1 MEKRTFNRIPAD
13 LEFHC
18 FNINNFG
25 TVTNISEKGMFIKSQ
40 NIKFPLEIQFNI
52 SISAKEETLNIPVKV
67 NRITKSNGYY
77 DGMGVELL
85 EQPQKYL
92 KHIQRLR
99 LALKNR
105 THPHKLENV
114 EVP

>member
-1 MEKRTFNRIPAD
+1 
-13 LEFHC
+13 
-18 FNINNFG
+18 
-25 TVTNISEKGMFIKSQ
+25 
-40 NIKFPLEIQFNI
+40 
-52 SISAKEETLNIPVKV
+52 
-67 NRITKSNGYY
+67 
-77 DGMGVELL
+77 MGVELL

>member
-1 MEKRTFNRIPAD
+1 MEKRTCKRIPAD

-25 TVTNISEKGMFIKSQ
+25 IVTNISEKGMFIKSQ
-40 NIKFPLEIQFNI
+40 KIEFPLKMQFEI

-92 KHIQRLR
+92 KHIQRLK
-99 LALKNR
+99 LSLKNR
-105 THPHKLENV
+105 THPLNLKY
-114 EVP
+114 

>member
-1 MEKRTFNRIPAD
+1 MSNMEKRTFKRIPTD

-25 TVTNISEKGMFIKSQ
+25 TVKNISEKGMFIKSQ
-40 NIKFPLEIQFNI
+40 KIKFPLKMQFEI
-52 SISAKEETLNIPVKV
+52 SISATEETLNIPVKV

-92 KHIQRLR
+92 KHIQRLI
-99 LALKNR
+99 LSLENR
-105 THPHKLENV
+105 THPHNLKS
-114 EVP
+114 

>member
-1 MEKRTFNRIPAD
+1 MEKRTFKRIPVD

-40 NIKFPLEIQFNI
+40 KIKFPLEMQFEI
-52 SISAKEETLNIPVKV
+52 SISSKEETLNVHVKI

-85 EQPQKYL
+85 EQPQK
-92 KHIQRLR
+92 
-99 LALKNR
+99 
-105 THPHKLENV
+105 
-114 EVP
+114 

>member
-1 MEKRTFNRIPAD
+1 MERRTLKRIPAD
-13 LEFHC
+13 LEFHS

-25 TVTNISEKGMFIKSQ
+25 TVTNISEKGMFIESQ
-40 NIKFPLEIQFNI
+40 EINFPLEMQFEI
-52 SISAKEETLNIPVKV
+52 SISVKEETLNIPVKV

-92 KHIQRLR
+92 KHIKRLR
-99 LALKNR
+99 LSLKNR
-105 THPHKLENV
+105 SHLHNPKS
-114 EVP
+114 